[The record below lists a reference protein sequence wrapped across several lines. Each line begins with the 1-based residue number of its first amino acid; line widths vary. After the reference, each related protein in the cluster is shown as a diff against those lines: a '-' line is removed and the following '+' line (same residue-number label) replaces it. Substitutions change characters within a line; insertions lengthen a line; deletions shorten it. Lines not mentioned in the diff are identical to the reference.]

1 MRAGLSALSI
11 IGLIGACAGQAGAE
25 PAPYRP
31 LRVVLDEINAGFI
44 CPQFL
49 PDTAARQASL
59 QNFGA
64 ALATVGPRR
73 VSAADAERIYRRIIQ
88 LHNCTGDADAIAIP
102 PSISV
107 SAPGG

>member
-31 LRVVLDEINAGFI
+31 LRIVLDEINAGFI

-49 PDTAARQASL
+49 PDAAARQASL
-59 QNFGA
+59 QNFAA

-73 VSAADAERIYRRIIQ
+73 LTATDAERVYRRMIQ
-88 LHNCTGDADAIAIP
+88 LHNCSGDTRAVAVP
-102 PSISV
+102 PPMSV
-107 SAPGG
+107 SAPGR